1 MINTDFSGKG
11 HWLRFF
17 ITGIIFLILTGC
29 ESDDNESASETTSQS
44 STGLLALFPQKID
57 GSGWNKAGYAGAEG
71 LSKRLGLNFHY
82 LETVQFSDEALFH
95 QQVGEQI
102 LKNDIRIVMAHG
114 GQYINAINRI
124 ATDYPRVN
132 FVINSSCAGNNANVG
147 CLSFNW
153 RQLGLIAGVAAALK
167 TDSQRIGFIGGM
179 KLDVLEQLAD
189 GMEHSARH
197 IRPGIE
203 FKRIWLD
210 SWTSER
216 QALEAAR
223 DMIAGGVDVIA
234 VNADPASKVIYP
246 LLEQHDV
253 AIVGR
258 QLEQYERFPQTM
270 LANVQLNTKRL
281 IEFGFQQMLQG
292 RWEGK
297 LHQFGIYDQVQSI
310 TLADHQLTPAQRK
323 IYESFYHD
331 ILSGT
336 FERGQ

>member
-1 MINTDFSGKG
+1 MNDTASGIG
-11 HWLRFF
+11 LWLRFF
-17 ITGIIFLILTGC
+17 MTGLICLALTGC
-29 ESDDNESASETTSQS
+29 ESDERESAREQVLQS

-57 GSGWNKAGYAGAEG
+57 GSGWNKAGYAGAES
-71 LSKRLGLNFHY
+71 LSKRLGMNFYY
-82 LETVQFSDEALFH
+82 LEAVQFSDDALFH

-124 ATDYPRVN
+124 ATKYPRVN
-132 FVINSSCAGNNANVG
+132 FVINTSCSGNNANVG

-153 RQLGLIAGVAAALK
+153 RQLGLVAGVAAALK

-179 KLDVLEQLAD
+179 KLGVLEQLAD

-197 IRPGIE
+197 IRPDIE

-223 DMIAGGVDVIA
+223 DMIATGVDVIA
-234 VNADPASKVIYP
+234 VNADPASRVIYP
-246 LLEQHDV
+246 LLEQHGV

-258 QLEQYERFPQTM
+258 QLEQYEQFPKTM

-281 IEFGFQQMLQG
+281 IEFGFQQILQG

-297 LHQFGIYDQVQSI
+297 LHQFGIYDQVQNVI
-310 TLADHQLTPAQRK
+310 LAEKQLTPAQRK

-336 FERGQ
+336 FEGGQ